1 MDAAKFIKSSNKEN
15 IMKPQYLS
23 RREMLTTLT
32 LGGIALRAAQIRAA
46 APGFKI
52 GACDWQIGKRANPAS
67 LEVAKDVGLDG
78 VMVDFGNFK
87 DDFPLRRREVQKLY
101 QEGEKKTGVVVSSLA
116 LGLLNNFPLKSDPRA
131 EQWVAD
137 GVDVCTAMHLKV
149 VLVPFF
155 GNGDLKDDKAGTD
168 AVVAAF
174 KRLAPKAENAGVILG
189 IESWLSADQHVEILD
204 RVGSPAVRVY
214 YDMGNSQKAGWD
226 VCKEIRFLGK
236 RICEFHAKDYDDLFG
251 KGSMNFPAVRKA
263 MDDIGYRGWMQIE
276 GVKSPLGLVESVR
289 YDLNYL
295 RGIFPRTV

>member
-1 MDAAKFIKSSNKEN
+1 
-15 IMKPQYLS
+15 MKQQNMT
-23 RREMLTTLT
+23 RREMLSALT
-32 LGGIALRAAQIRAA
+32 VGGIALRVAQIKAA

-52 GACDWQIGKRANPAS
+52 GACDWTIGKRADPAA
-67 LEVAKDVGLDG
+67 LEVAKKIGLDG
-78 VMVDFGNFK
+78 VMVDMGSLK
-87 DDFPLRRREVQKLY
+87 DDLPLRRPEVQKSY
-101 QEGEKKTGVVVSSLA
+101 REAARQTGVAVSSIA
-116 LGLLNNFPLKSDPRA
+116 LCLLNEIPLKSDPRA

-137 GVDVCTAMHLKV
+137 SVDVCKAMHLKV

-155 GNGDLKDDKAGTD
+155 GKGDLKGDKAGTD

-174 KRLAPKAENAGVILG
+174 KRVAPKAEKAGVILG
-189 IESWLSADQHVEILD
+189 VESWLSADQHVEILY

-236 RICEFHAKDYDDLFG
+236 RICEFHAKDYDDLYG
-251 KGSMNFPAVRKA
+251 KGTMNFPAVRKA

-276 GVKSPLGLVESVR
+276 GVKTPLGVEESVR

>member
-1 MDAAKFIKSSNKEN
+1 
-15 IMKPQYLS
+15 MKPHNLT
-23 RREMLTTLT
+23 RREMLSTLT
-32 LGGIALRAAQIRAA
+32 VGTFALRVAQIKAM

-52 GACDWQIGKRANPAS
+52 GACDWTIGKRTDPAA
-67 LEVAKDVGLDG
+67 LEVAKKIGLDG
-78 VMVDFGNFK
+78 VMVDMGDLK
-87 DDFPLRRREVQKLY
+87 DDLPLRRPEVQQRY
-101 QEGEKKTGVVVSSLA
+101 REAARQTGVAVSSIA
-116 LGLLNNFPLKSDPRA
+116 LVLLNQIPLKSDPRA

-137 GVDVCTAMHLKV
+137 SVDVCKAMHLKV

-155 GNGDLKDDKAGTD
+155 GKGDLKGDKAGTD

-174 KRLAPKAENAGVILG
+174 KRVAPKAEKAGVILG
-189 IESWLSADQHVEILD
+189 VESWLSADQHVEILN

-236 RICEFHAKDYDDLFG
+236 RICEFHAKDYDDLYG
-251 KGSMNFPAVRKA
+251 KGTMNFPAVRKA

-276 GVKSPLGLVESVR
+276 GVKTPLGVEESVR

>member
-1 MDAAKFIKSSNKEN
+1 
-15 IMKPQYLS
+15 MKQQNMT
-23 RREMLTTLT
+23 RREMLSALT
-32 LGGIALRAAQIRAA
+32 VGGIALRVAQIKAA

-52 GACDWQIGKRANPAS
+52 GACDWTIGKRADPAA
-67 LEVAKDVGLDG
+67 LEVAKKIGLDG
-78 VMVDFGNFK
+78 VMVDMGSLK
-87 DDFPLRRREVQKLY
+87 DDLPLRRPEVQKSY
-101 QEGEKKTGVVVSSLA
+101 REAARQTGVAVSSIA
-116 LGLLNNFPLKSDPRA
+116 LCLLNEIPLKSDPRA

-137 GVDVCTAMHLKV
+137 SVDVCKAMHLKV

-155 GNGDLKDDKAGTD
+155 GKGDLKGDKAGTD

-174 KRLAPKAENAGVILG
+174 KRVAPKAEKAGVILG
-189 IESWLSADQHVEILD
+189 VESWLSADQHVEILN

-236 RICEFHAKDYDDLFG
+236 RICEFHAKDYDDLYG
-251 KGSMNFPAVRKA
+251 KGTMNFPAVRKA

-276 GVKSPLGLVESVR
+276 GVKTPLGVEESVR